1 VITSG
6 TLDGARSSIIYA
18 HGKTSPKGFPPW
30 IGPVEK
36 SLPTVVSHFH
46 SYLDETFFPYTPI
59 ISVLASLE
67 EPLVEFM
74 QKAKTS
80 RLDTIYIGI
89 ASKRVNDLKAIR
101 QAWVENLP
109 ANSIYPTTS
118 EFTRLPL
125 VQNIFGKLAKDE
137 NLTEADLESIRVAL
151 DDLNIEWQG
160 KIKNEL
166 FQIVSKS
173 SEDTV
178 LDPQTALNL
187 ATTFFACTTC
197 YRSRFLRYP
206 NVLMHKCA
214 TALDWKSSHEGDL
227 ETRFLRQHCK
237 ETLWN
242 YKGDIVIKPEHTA
255 FVAELVRLAGLDPKT
270 ATVQEMDALDPIFE
284 CVHCNSFALGR
295 ATMTWKTA
303 VRPFSLF

>member
-1 VITSG
+1 MITSG
-6 TLDGARSSIIYA
+6 ALDGAKSSITCA
-18 HGKTSPKGFPPW
+18 HGTSSPKGFPPW
-30 IGPVEK
+30 TGPVAR
-36 SLPTVVSHFH
+36 SLPTAVSYFH
-46 SYLDETFFPYTPI
+46 CYLDGTFFPHTHT
-59 ISVLASLE
+59 VLASLE

-80 RLDTIYIGI
+80 RLDNIYVGI

-101 QAWVENLP
+101 QAWIENLP

-125 VQNIFGKLAKDE
+125 VQNIFGNLAKDE

-151 DDLNIEWQG
+151 DDLNIEWQD

-166 FQIVSKS
+166 VEIISKN

-178 LDPQTALNL
+178 LDPQTVLNL

-206 NVLMHKCA
+206 NVIMHKCA

-237 ETLWN
+237 ETFWN

-303 VRPFSLF
+303 VRPCF